1 MIKVEVATGTI
12 FDIKRFAVHDG
23 PGIRTT
29 VFLKGC
35 PLRCEWCHN
44 PESINRRPEL
54 VLFQERC
61 IGCGACLT
69 ACPNGAHGTSEG
81 GERTYDRD
89 ACELCGACVET
100 CYAEALVMYGRQVTV
115 EDVMVEVRKDTVFYE
130 NSGGG
135 LTLSGGEPLFQ
146 LEFTTALLRQSKEES
161 FHTALDTC
169 GQVSWSAFEDA
180 LPFVDLVLYDLK
192 HLDSEQHR
200 RHTGVTN
207 TRILDNLRRISD
219 QHIPIEIR
227 MPIIP
232 TINDSQPV
240 IQATGDF
247 LASLDSIVG
256 VRLLPYHRLGIAKY
270 LRLGRENT
278 MPNVEPPDRERMQEI
293 AGWLRRDG
301 LKIITPD

>member
-1 MIKVEVATGTI
+1 MTQVEVATGTI

-44 PESINRRPEL
+44 PESINPQPEL
-54 VLFQERC
+54 VLFAEKC
-61 IGCGACLT
+61 IGCKACLE
-69 ACPNGAHGTSEG
+69 ACPIGAHSISES

-130 NSGGG
+130 NSAGGV
-135 LTLSGGEPLFQ
+135 TLSGGEPLFQ
-146 LEFTTALLRQSKEES
+146 REFTTSLLRQCKAES

-169 GQVSWSAFEDA
+169 GQVSWSTFEEA

-192 HLDSEQHR
+192 HIDAAAHSQ
-200 RHTGVTN
+200 HTGTPN
-207 TRILDNLRRISD
+207 TRILDNLRRLGSRGV
-219 QHIPIEIR
+219 PIEIR

-240 IQATGDF
+240 IESTGAF
-247 LASLDSIVG
+247 LASLDSVTA
-256 VRLLPYHRLGIAKY
+256 VRLLPYHRLGTAKY
-270 LRLGRENT
+270 LRLGRPNS
-278 MPNVEPPDRERMQEI
+278 MPDVEPPDKQRMKEI